1 MQTTNDQ
8 VLAWLDTFSPIASM
22 KENPEALAREME
34 TIAGCSHAKHPA
46 WNHRQDIP
54 AYQNDQH
61 TAHPT
66 AAQVYEALRE
76 VKREKTGEK
85 VIGSQTGDRFKL
97 DAINRSKLENE
108 VIPTAKRWL
117 GQFPGL
123 RKHAISVL
131 LYWNEPLIDDN
142 GKEYEPSGKLK
153 KTDRRKMYA

>member
-34 TIAGCSHAKHPA
+34 TIAGVFTRETSGPGTIDKTFQHIKMTNTSRA
-46 WNHRQDIP
+46 W
-54 AYQNDQH
+54 
-61 TAHPT
+61 PT

-131 LYWNEPLIDDN
+131 LE
-142 GKEYEPSGKLK
+142 
-153 KTDRRKMYA
+153 RAAH